1 VTKRAAGRDF
11 TAGACRFAALAFAD
25 SPSEAQRR
33 FAPTLELWAM
43 RFEVRQVAE
52 PTQLEL
58 FTTPKG

>member
-11 TAGACRFAALAFAD
+11 TAGACRFAALAFAA

-43 RFEVRQVAE
+43 RFEARQAPE
-52 PTQLEL
+52 PAQLEL
-58 FTTPKG
+58 FTTDKG